1 MKFSMNEKRF
11 ATIRQAAEIV
21 GLSHGLIRV
30 WVKRGQVPGFYAGDR
45 FYVNVPKFRE
55 ALEAGAVGDHPTNSG
70 EATEDGGNSG
80 GRFCGGDQP
89 RPSEGGRGSVSIIGR
104 G

>member
-1 MKFSMNEKRF
+1 MKNQTNQKAF

-21 GLSHGLIRV
+21 GLSHGLIRA

-45 FYVNVPKFRE
+45 FYVNVVKFRE

-70 EATEDGGNSG
+70 EATEDGGSD
-80 GRFCGGDQP
+80 GRA
-89 RPSEGGRGSVSIIGR
+89 
-104 G
+104 